1 MKGKKT
7 KKNQTTNKG
16 EGAIPR
22 ILSMGSVDLIMNFEF
37 TEDELI
43 DLELEF
49 DKLNSLTDLKFLE
62 EKKDLWNKF
71 ELTSNNPTLITL
83 LYLNKVN
90 KKKSYIDYV
99 PLGLPTFSDEE
110 KYFEEVVKFVTEQNY
125 LSINESQLEE
135 GARYSIIINLK
146 YEDNVKQ
153 IVLGSPKDSEPKGEE
168 QKEEE
173 KKEEAPKEEE
183 KKEGEEEKKEEAP
196 KEEEKKDEAPK
207 EEAPKE
213 EAPKEEEK
221 KDEAP
226 KEIGRAHV

>member
-146 YEDNVKQ
+146 YEENVKRFAS
-153 IVLGSPKDSEPKGEE
+153 ISTK
-168 QKEEE
+168 
-173 KKEEAPKEEE
+173 
-183 KKEGEEEKKEEAP
+183 
-196 KEEEKKDEAPK
+196 
-207 EEAPKE
+207 
-213 EAPKEEEK
+213 
-221 KDEAP
+221 
-226 KEIGRAHV
+226 ICT

>member
-1 MKGKKT
+1 MKGRKT
-7 KKNQTTNKG
+7 KKNQSTSKG

-37 TEDELI
+37 TEDEII

-90 KKKSYIDYV
+90 NKKSYIDYV

-146 YEDNVKQ
+146 YEDNIKQ
-153 IVLGSPKDSEPKGEE
+153 IVLGSLQDSEPKGED

-173 KKEEAPKEEE
+173 TTADWQARPK
-183 KKEGEEEKKEEAP
+183 ALT
-196 KEEEKKDEAPK
+196 A
-207 EEAPKE
+207 
-213 EAPKEEEK
+213 
-221 KDEAP
+221 
-226 KEIGRAHV
+226 

>member
-7 KKNQTTNKG
+7 KKNQSTSKG

-43 DLELEF
+43 DLDLEF

-110 KYFEEVVKFVTEQNY
+110 KFFKKFVTQQNY
-125 LSINESQLEE
+125 ISINESQLEE
-135 GARYSIIINLK
+135 GVIKKVKSLSSLIKRRNNL
-146 YEDNVKQ
+146 Y
-153 IVLGSPKDSEPKGEE
+153 L
-168 QKEEE
+168 
-173 KKEEAPKEEE
+173 
-183 KKEGEEEKKEEAP
+183 
-196 KEEEKKDEAPK
+196 
-207 EEAPKE
+207 
-213 EAPKEEEK
+213 
-221 KDEAP
+221 
-226 KEIGRAHV
+226 HL